1 MLVLAG
7 WAVGK
12 LRSLPPASIFAT
24 SCFTQEVATGSQDA
38 CAVEAGVSAN
48 ELVAAGSCLNQP
60 E

>member
-1 MLVLAG
+1 MLVPAG

-12 LRSLPPASIFAT
+12 LGSLPPVSIFAT

-48 ELVAAGSCLNQP
+48 ELVAAGSCLDQS